1 MGCIF
6 SCFENKSDSSVE
18 TFLLSTKF
26 CDNCNLNFTINEY
39 NKHIYQCNID
49 YRNNR
54 NNNRNNR
61 NNRNEN

>member
-49 YRNNR
+49 NNILFTDL
-54 NNNRNNR
+54 
-61 NNRNEN
+61 